1 MIVAQRVSILCLV
14 CLCIT
19 ACVFAQTRPELDEFR
34 IVDGDTDKVVYQ
46 VQVAADSASR
56 KRGLM
61 YREVLPANEGMLL
74 DYEHSGRMAI
84 WMKNTYI
91 SLDIIFIDA
100 RGVIVK
106 IHEGAEP
113 YSTKRIESESKV
125 RAVLEVNAGQV
136 QEHDIKIGDQVW
148 HASFA
153 GK

>member
-1 MIVAQRVSILCLV
+1 MTLTQRIIMLGLICLYFSG
-14 CLCIT
+14 CAI
-19 ACVFAQTRPELDEFR
+19 AQTKRELDEFR

-61 YREVLPANEGMLL
+61 YREVLPANQGMLL
-74 DYEHSGRMAI
+74 DYEHSGSMAI

-91 SLDIIFIDA
+91 SLDIIFINA
-100 RGVIVK
+100 NGVIVK

-113 YSTKRIESESKV
+113 HSTKRIESESDV

-136 QEHDIKIGDQVW
+136 QEHDIKVGDQAR
-148 HASFA
+148 HASFLSR
-153 GK
+153 